1 MRIRPATVLDVPALA
16 ALHEVSWVDTYTGLV
31 DPAVIA
37 RATTNL
43 EERWGENIAAPA
55 NSTWVAIVDEELVG
69 FILLGAVGP
78 GHPSPLTI
86 RALYVHPDHLGQ
98 GIGTALLDYATGDM
112 SVYTWA
118 LKGNDRGM
126 KFWTSR
132 GFVACAEETSER
144 YGGAPL
150 VQLVRGGDHD

>member
-16 ALHEVSWVDTYTGLV
+16 ALHEASWVDTYTGLL

-43 EERWGENIAAPA
+43 EERWGDNISAPS
-55 NSTWVAIVDEELVG
+55 NSTWVAIAGEELVG

-78 GHPSPLTI
+78 GHSSPLTI
-86 RALYVHPDHLGQ
+86 RAIYVHPDHLGQ
-98 GIGTALLDYATGDM
+98 GIGSALLDYATGDM
-112 SVYTWA
+112 SVYTWV
-118 LKGNDRGM
+118 LKGNNRGM
-126 KFWTSR
+126 KFWTGR
-132 GFVACAEETSER
+132 GFVARGEEASET
-144 YGGAPL
+144 YGGATL